1 MSVSR
6 IGPTR
11 RGLLVSAAAAAI
23 LPTRVFSQNGPD
35 DQERTD
41 VKIRLIFDT
50 HTMTATLYDNPSARD
65 FVSMLPLQLEIDDF
79 GSNEKIAYLPRKLTV
94 DGHGSFSNE
103 RPYDLCYYMPWGN
116 LAMFYADYKHPGL
129 VRLGH
134 FDEGYEA
141 LHVRGKFPLRIERIQ

>member
-35 DQERTD
+35 DQERID

-116 LAMFYADYKHPGL
+116 LAMFNADYKHPGL
-129 VRLGH
+129 VRLGRL
-134 FDEGYEA
+134 DEGYEA